1 MQYDALPWDWVGWAG
16 DGDGD
21 GAGDGGGGG
30 DGDGGGG
37 GDGDGDG
44 DDVMRCDA
52 MPCHAMRMGWDF
64 VGAELSCNSRPRK
77 DGMGRE
83 AGWI

>member
-1 MQYDALPWDWVGWAG
+1 MPCHA
-16 DGDGD
+16 
-21 GAGDGGGGG
+21 GGG
-30 DGDGGGG
+30 DGNSGGD

-52 MPCHAMRMGWDF
+52 MRCHAMQCHAMRMGWDF

-77 DGMGRE
+77 GGMGRE
-83 AGWI
+83 AGWMWCDWIRLGGMG